1 MANFLRACDVRL
13 PGGKCHALGARVT
26 VTSGQLVQVQDA
38 IPVRG
43 YLSQGDPR
51 CHFGLG
57 SASQAETVEIRWPDR
72 TTTILKDVPAN
83 QVLKVVQPSES
94 KEP

>member
-1 MANFLRACDVRL
+1 
-13 PGGKCHALGARVT
+13 VT
-26 VTSGQLVQVQDA
+26 VKTGDLIQIQDA

-57 SASQAETVEIRWPDR
+57 KARKADIVEVRWPDR
-72 TTTILKDVPAN
+72 TTTILNDVAAN
-83 QVLKVVQPSES
+83 QVLEVIKPSEA
-94 KEP
+94 KES